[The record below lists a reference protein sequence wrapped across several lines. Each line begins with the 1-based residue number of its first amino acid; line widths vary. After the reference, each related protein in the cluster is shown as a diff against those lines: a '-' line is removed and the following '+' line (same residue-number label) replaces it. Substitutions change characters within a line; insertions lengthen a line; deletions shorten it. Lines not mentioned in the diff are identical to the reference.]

1 MLSLLRRL
9 LPQVRLATAWFICLV
24 LAATAVVA
32 LVAAEQFQAG
42 AARTAAWAVYFA
54 ALAVLAV
61 LAVVTVVLTVS
72 ALVSVRSA
80 GGGPSPVPVLAVA
93 VLLLAVFGAIPAAYV
108 LLPVPTSARTVSNDL
123 ERATDAARY
132 VGSGASCDERS
143 DGRWRCKVSDPSGS
157 GEAGYA
163 VGADA
168 RCWRARRFRDGIAH
182 MPPRASG
189 CTTLRDLVGLPW

>member
-93 VLLLAVFGAIPAAYV
+93 VLLLAVFGAIRPPMCCCPCRRPPGPFRTTWSGRPTQRDMWGRALAA
-108 LLPVPTSARTVSNDL
+108 TSA
-123 ERATDAARY
+123 AMDA
-132 VGSGASCDERS
+132 GAA
-143 DGRWRCKVSDPSGS
+143 K
-157 GEAGYA
+157 
-163 VGADA
+163 
-168 RCWRARRFRDGIAH
+168 
-182 MPPRASG
+182 
-189 CTTLRDLVGLPW
+189 

>member
-1 MLSLLRRL
+1 
-9 LPQVRLATAWFICLV
+9 VRLGTAWIVCLV

-32 LVAAEQFQAG
+32 LVAAEQIDAG
-42 AARTAAWAVYFA
+42 AARTAAWAAYFA
-54 ALAVLAV
+54 ALAVFAV

-72 ALVSVRSA
+72 ALVDVRTA
-80 GGGPSPVPVLAVA
+80 GGGSSPVPVLAAA
-93 VLLLAVFGAIPAAYV
+93 VLLLAVVGAVPAAYV

-132 VGSGASCDERS
+132 LGSGGSCEERR

-157 GEAGYA
+157 GQGGYA
-163 VGADA
+163 VSADA

-189 CTTLRDLVGLPW
+189 CTTLRDLIGLPW

>member
-1 MLSLLRRL
+1 MGLLRRL
-9 LPQVRLATAWFICLV
+9 LPQVRLATAWIVCVV

-32 LVAAEQFQAG
+32 LVAAEQFEAG
-42 AARTAAWAVYFA
+42 AARPAAWVVYFSALA
-54 ALAVLAV
+54 ALVV
-61 LAVVTVVLTVS
+61 VAVVTLVLTVS

-80 GGGPSPVPVLAVA
+80 GGGPSPVPVLAAA
-93 VLLLAVFGAIPAAYV
+93 VLLLAAFGAVPAAYV

-123 ERATDAARY
+123 ERATDAARF
-132 VGSGASCDERS
+132 VGSGGSCEQRR

-163 VGADA
+163 VRADA

-182 MPPRASG
+182 MPPRASS
-189 CTTLRDLVGLPW
+189 CTTLRDLIGLPW